1 MKRLILLS
9 IAAVLLLLGCDR
21 AKTVLFRSYIN
32 MYDYS
37 ENIQLKITDARN
49 IAIYQKYS
57 SEDVNIK
64 TAVYSFKSKGEDKK
78 KYDEL
83 CKTHNDMSY
92 NQKRSYIVVPIWGRC
107 SAIDFR
113 EIDVVSDKDFDAEH
127 PASTS
132 LKDIV
137 RFVSV
142 SPKKF
147 IDSGYKETFNW
158 EKKKTKIFKREKET
172 NKLFEYSESKNYFPI
187 NGLLKDIGTDEMQML
202 PVNTHGILFFDK
214 EPTAEKEHTLKVT
227 IYTREGKK
235 FVRTITKV
243 FTINTEKERYL

>member
-9 IAAVLLLLGCDR
+9 IVAMLLYIGCDR

-32 MYDYS
+32 TYFYNK
-37 ENIQLKITDARN
+37 NIQLKITEAGN
-49 IAIYQKYS
+49 IAIYRETS
-57 SEDVNIK
+57 SEYK
-64 TAVYSFKSKGEDKK
+64 TNTPSAVYSFESKGEEKK

-83 CKTHNDMSY
+83 CKIHNDMSY
-92 NQKRSYIVVPIWGRC
+92 NQKRSYIKFTGWGIC
-107 SAIDFR
+107 SAIDFK
-113 EIDVVSDKDFDAEH
+113 EIDVVSNKDFDSEH
-127 PASTS
+127 PAGTS

-137 RFVSV
+137 RFVSI

-158 EKKKTKIFKREKET
+158 RRNKPKIFKKESMISSMFHEET
-172 NKLFEYSESKNYFPI
+172 ENYFPI
-187 NGLLKDIGTDEMQML
+187 NGLLKDIGSDEMQML
-202 PVNTHGILFFDK
+202 PEDTHGILSFDK
-214 EPTAEKEHTLKVT
+214 EPTAEKEHTLTVT

-243 FTINTEKERYL
+243 FK

>member
-37 ENIQLKITDARN
+37 ENIQLKITEAGN
-49 IAIYQKYS
+49 IAIYQKYT
-57 SEDVNIK
+57 SEDDNIK
-64 TAVYSFKSKGEDKK
+64 TAVYSFKSKGEEKK

-83 CKTHNDMSY
+83 CKIHNDMSY
-92 NQKRSYIVVPIWGRC
+92 NQKRSYIVDPLWGKC
-107 SAIDFR
+107 SAIDFK

-127 PASTS
+127 PAGTS

-158 EKKKTKIFKREKET
+158 EKNEPNFFAKDSMIPTMFQP
-172 NKLFEYSESKNYFPI
+172 ESWNYFPI

-214 EPTAEKEHTLKVT
+214 EPTAEKEHLLKVT

-235 FVRTITKV
+235 FVRNITKV
-243 FTINTEKERYL
+243 FK

>member
-9 IAAVLLLLGCDR
+9 IAVLLLLLGCDR
-21 AKTVLFRSYIN
+21 AKTVLFRSYITI
-32 MYDYS
+32 YYYS
-37 ENIQLKITDARN
+37 KNIQLKITDDGN
-49 IAIYQKYS
+49 IAIYKKYT

-64 TAVYSFKSKGEDKK
+64 TASYSFKSKGEEKK

-83 CKTHNDMSY
+83 CKIHNDMSY
-92 NQKRSYIVVPIWGRC
+92 NQKRSYIVAPLWGRC

-113 EIDVVSDKDFDAEH
+113 EIDVISDKDFDSEH
-127 PASTS
+127 PAGTS

-147 IDSGYKETFNW
+147 IDSGYKETFNCRRN
-158 EKKKTKIFKREKET
+158 KPKIFKKESMISSMFHEET
-172 NKLFEYSESKNYFPI
+172 ENYFPI
-187 NGLLKDIGTDEMQML
+187 NGLLKDIGSDEMQML
-202 PVNTHGILFFDK
+202 PEDTHGILFFDK

-227 IYTREGKK
+227 IDIGERKK
-235 FVRTITKV
+235 LVRTITKV
-243 FTINTEKERYL
+243 FK

>member
-32 MYDYS
+32 TYFYNK
-37 ENIQLKITDARN
+37 NIQLKITEAGN
-49 IAIYQKYS
+49 IAIYRETS
-57 SEDVNIK
+57 SEYK
-64 TAVYSFKSKGEDKK
+64 TNTPSAVYSFESKGEEKK
-78 KYDEL
+78 RYDEL
-83 CKTHNDMSY
+83 CKIHNDMSY
-92 NQKRSYIVVPIWGRC
+92 NQKRSYIVAPLWGRC
-107 SAIDFR
+107 SAIDFK
-113 EIDVVSDKDFDAEH
+113 EIDVISDKDFDSEH
-127 PASTS
+127 PAGTS

-137 RFVSV
+137 RFVSI

-158 EKKKTKIFKREKET
+158 RRNKPKIFKKESMISSMFHEET
-172 NKLFEYSESKNYFPI
+172 ENYFPI
-187 NGLLKDIGTDEMQML
+187 NGLLKDIGSNEMQML
-202 PVNTHGILFFDK
+202 PEDTHGILFFDK
-214 EPTAEKEHTLKVT
+214 EPTAEKEHTLTVT

-243 FTINTEKERYL
+243 FK

>member
-9 IAAVLLLLGCDR
+9 IAVVLLLLGCDR
-21 AKTVLFRSYIN
+21 AKTVLFRSYITI
-32 MYDYS
+32 YYYS
-37 ENIQLKITDARN
+37 KNIQLKITDDGN
-49 IAIYQKYS
+49 IAIYKKYT

-64 TAVYSFKSKGEDKK
+64 TASYSFKSKGEEKK

-83 CKTHNDMSY
+83 CKIHNDMSY
-92 NQKRSYIVVPIWGRC
+92 NQKRSYIVAPLWGRC

-113 EIDVVSDKDFDAEH
+113 EIDVISDKDFDSEH
-127 PASTS
+127 PAGTS

-158 EKKKTKIFKREKET
+158 RRNKPKIFKKESMISSMFHEET
-172 NKLFEYSESKNYFPI
+172 ENYFPI
-187 NGLLKDIGTDEMQML
+187 NGLLKDIGSDEMQML
-202 PVNTHGILFFDK
+202 PEDTHGILFFDK
-214 EPTAEKEHTLKVT
+214 EPTGEKEHLLTVT
-227 IYTREGKK
+227 IDIGERKK
-235 FVRTITKV
+235 LVRTITKV
-243 FTINTEKERYL
+243 FK

>member
-32 MYDYS
+32 IYDYS
-37 ENIQLKITDARN
+37 ENIQLKITDAGN

-64 TAVYSFKSKGEDKK
+64 TASYSFKSKGEEKK

-83 CKTHNDMSY
+83 CKIHNDMSY

-113 EIDVVSDKDFDAEH
+113 EIDVVSDKNFDSEH
-127 PASTS
+127 PAGTS

-158 EKKKTKIFKREKET
+158 RRNKPKIFKKESMISSMFHEET
-172 NKLFEYSESKNYFPI
+172 ENYFPI
-187 NGLLKDIGTDEMQML
+187 NGLLKDIGSDEMQML
-202 PVNTHGILFFDK
+202 PEDTHGILFFDK

-227 IYTREGKK
+227 IDIGERKK
-235 FVRTITKV
+235 LVRTITKV
-243 FTINTEKERYL
+243 FK